1 MARLPDAD
9 LTASPEIAAVFERVA
24 ASRGWVS
31 NLMKSLAHAPEGLER
46 YAALGHYVRY
56 GTELTELQRE
66 LAIVA
71 TVRGVEYGWVHHANL
86 ARQIGVTDAQLDSI
100 KESRT
105 PADLGP
111 AERALCDYVF
121 ALTALRGVPDGVLEG
136 LREHFT
142 PRQIVD
148 IALIGA
154 YYMAAGTLILGLG
167 VRIEPP
173 DVLQI
178 ELDWQKKTSA
188 EGTGRG

>member
-1 MARLPDAD
+1 MARLPDVD
-9 LTASPEIAAVFERVA
+9 LTASPETAKVFERVA

-31 NLMKSLAHAPEGLER
+31 NLMKSVAHAPEGLER

-71 TVRGVEYGWVHHANL
+71 TVRGVEYGWVHHAKL
-86 ARQIGVTDAQLDSI
+86 ARQIGVTDAQLEAI

-111 AERALCDYVF
+111 AERALCDYVS
-121 ALTALRGVPDGVLEG
+121 ALTALRGIPDGVLES

-178 ELDWQKKTSA
+178 ELDWQKKTLA
-188 EGTGRG
+188 EGIGKG

>member
-1 MARLPDAD
+1 MARLPDVD
-9 LTASPEIAAVFERVA
+9 LTASPETAKVFERVA

-31 NLMKSLAHAPEGLER
+31 NLMRSLAHAPEGLAR
-46 YAALGHYVRY
+46 YSALGHYVRY
-56 GTELTELQRE
+56 GSELTEVQRE

-71 TVRGVEYGWVHHANL
+71 TVRGVDYGWVHHSGL
-86 ARQIGVTDAQLDSI
+86 ARQIGVTEAQLDDI
-100 KESRT
+100 RQGRA

-121 ALTALRGVPDGVLEG
+121 ALTALRGVPDGALES

-178 ELDWQKKTSA
+178 ELDWQKKTMA
-188 EGTGRG
+188 EGIGKG

>member
-1 MARLPDAD
+1 MARLPDVD
-9 LTASPEIAAVFERVA
+9 LTASPETAKVFERVA

-31 NLMKSLAHAPEGLER
+31 NLMKSVAHAPEGLER

-71 TVRGVEYGWVHHANL
+71 TVRGVEYGWVHHSGL
-86 ARQIGVTDAQLDSI
+86 ARQSGVTDAQLDAI
-100 KESRT
+100 RQGRT

-121 ALTALRGVPDGVLEG
+121 ALTALRGVPDGVLAS
-136 LREHFT
+136 LHEHFT

-148 IALIGA
+148 ISMISA

-167 VRIEPP
+167 VQLEPA

-178 ELDWQKKTSA
+178 ELDWQKKTMA
-188 EGTGRG
+188 EGGRSK

>member
-1 MARLPDAD
+1 M
-9 LTASPEIAAVFERVA
+9 
-24 ASRGWVS
+24 
-31 NLMKSLAHAPEGLER
+31 NQMKSLAHAPEGLER

-66 LAIVA
+66 LVIVA

-86 ARQIGVTDAQLDSI
+86 ARQIGVTDAQLDAI

-121 ALTALRGVPDGVLEG
+121 ALTAFGGVPDGVLES

-188 EGTGRG
+188 EGIGRG